1 MTTSRF
7 AFLTRIALA
16 LTASLTL
23 ACATM
28 TGAEGEPD
36 YSSDAET
43 NLKRGNED
51 FENKNYLEAQK
62 YFEYVRAKYPYL
74 EAAREAELRAADT
87 LFERE
92 QYLEARDAYESFV
105 KLHPT
110 HPKVD
115 YAAFR
120 AALTHFKE
128 IPSDFFLLPPSE
140 EKDQTEIA
148 NALLAMNDF
157 LRTYPKS
164 EYGPKAK
171 EVVQD
176 TRKRLARHELYVAGF
191 YQKREKWRG
200 VVGRLETVSRDY
212 RGIGFDEEALFG
224 LHDAYTHL
232 HEPEKAKAALQEVI
246 SRMPGT
252 PAAEKAK
259 SLLSKS

>member
-1 MTTSRF
+1 MTNLRPALLSR
-7 AFLTRIALA
+7 LALA
-16 LTASLTL
+16 LAVSLVL

-43 NLKRGNED
+43 NLKKGNED
-51 FENKNYLEAQK
+51 FENRNYLEAQK

-74 EAAREAELRAADT
+74 EAAKEAELRVADT

-110 HPKVD
+110 YPKVD
-115 YAAFR
+115 YAAYR
-120 AALTHFKE
+120 AALTHYKQ
-128 IPSDFFLLPPSE
+128 IPSDFFILPPSE
-140 EKDQTEIA
+140 EKDQTEIVA
-148 NALLAMNDF
+148 ALKAMTDF

-164 EYGPKAK
+164 DYSAKAQ

-200 VVGRLETVSRDY
+200 VVNRLETVARDY
-212 RGIGFDEEALFG
+212 QGIGFDEEALFG
-224 LHDAYTHL
+224 LYDAYTHL

-246 SRMPGT
+246 TRMPGT

-259 SLLSKS
+259 KLLAKS